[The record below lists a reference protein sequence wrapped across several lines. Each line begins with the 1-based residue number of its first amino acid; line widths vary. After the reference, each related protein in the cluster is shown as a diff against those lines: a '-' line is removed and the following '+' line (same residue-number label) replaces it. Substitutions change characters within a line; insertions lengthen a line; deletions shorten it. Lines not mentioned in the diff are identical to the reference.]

1 MGGCNWLV
9 LLFTAQL
16 VLFSCF
22 MITFFSMETRRQE
35 EQREMQKEL
44 HRLRTD
50 NLAKERKLIKLA
62 ERAESWRFDRGGE
75 SEDDAGG
82 EFNEDEWSEESDEH
96 PPGED
101 GTPYGAEALAP
112 EEEALPA
119 EKRAGCARLK
129 EGWWVYEVCLGQ
141 HVRQFHA
148 ADAKAAF
155 AENMLGMAPH
165 ACGAEEAGCHCM
177 RLREDDAALSCHKAE
192 EEYVRGDACP
202 DRESTRSVTVKL
214 VCREGEEAADS
225 VLAEGAL
232 ALVSVHEPETCR

>member
-112 EEEALPA
+112 EEEALPS

-129 EGWWVYEVCLGQ
+129 EGCASQ
-141 HVRQFHA
+141 TA
-148 ADAKAAF
+148 
-155 AENMLGMAPH
+155 
-165 ACGAEEAGCHCM
+165 
-177 RLREDDAALSCHKAE
+177 
-192 EEYVRGDACP
+192 
-202 DRESTRSVTVKL
+202 
-214 VCREGEEAADS
+214 
-225 VLAEGAL
+225 
-232 ALVSVHEPETCR
+232 